1 MTKISRLDP
10 LTRAAIRAGSDKYGG
25 HLYTPIYHD
34 LFSGR
39 REENL
44 TLLEIGVGGYASD
57 RAGGLGLKM
66 WADYFPFATIIGLDI
81 EPKRLVLPPRIKVVQ
96 GSQADDVLLHRL
108 VDEFGPFD
116 IVIDDGSH
124 MVSHMLGSFM
134 ALYPI
139 MAVDGIYAIED
150 TQTSFMPALG
160 GRRDGSGTP
169 FELAHK
175 VALAMHKSE
184 GFVAPEH
191 DRIIGK
197 IAEMTKAVFIY
208 RNIIVF
214 RRGSN
219 TYPSNSELDFGNIEV
234 RKVFDDITA
243 QDARDPSPGG
253 TLSRVDMLI
262 WARRLEEAGALATQA
277 ACRFPKELPL
287 LFELKRMME
296 WAQLEHPHAQIVEL
310 LEKAVRE
317 DAAGS

>member
-1 MTKISRLDP
+1 MTEISRLDP

-34 LFSGR
+34 LFCRR

-57 RAGGLGLKM
+57 RAGGLGLRM

-81 EPKRLVLPPRIKVVQ
+81 EPKKLALPPRIKVVQ

-108 VDEFGPFD
+108 ADESGPFD

-134 ALYPI
+134 TLYPI

-160 GRRDGSGTP
+160 GRTDGSGTP

-175 VALAMHKSE
+175 AALAMHKAE
-184 GFVAPEH
+184 GFVAPEQ
-191 DRIIGK
+191 DAMIGR
-197 IAEMTKAVFIY
+197 IAEMTRSVSVY

-214 RRGSN
+214 QRGSN
-219 TYPSNSELDFGNIEV
+219 TYPSNSGLDFANAEV
-234 RKVFDDITA
+234 RRVFDGIAA

-262 WARRLEEAGALATQA
+262 WAGRLDEAGALATQA
-277 ACRFPKELPL
+277 ACKFPKELSL

-296 WAQLEHPHAQIVEL
+296 WAQLEHPRVQIVAL